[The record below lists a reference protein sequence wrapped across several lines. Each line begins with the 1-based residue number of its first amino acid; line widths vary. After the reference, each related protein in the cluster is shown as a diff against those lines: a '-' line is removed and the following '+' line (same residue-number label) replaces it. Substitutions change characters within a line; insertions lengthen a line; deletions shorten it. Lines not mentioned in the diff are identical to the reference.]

1 MDHGICHLNCIA
13 LRQEADNR
21 SEMISQLLFGETF
34 HVMAERGEWY
44 MIYTDFDHYEGWV
57 LKIQVR
63 LLSPELHKI
72 IIEDSRHHS
81 IEMISLMS
89 DSREQMQVLTLGA
102 CLPRY
107 SEGTFTLG
115 ENKLSFE
122 GEVNSGTAGRP
133 ELVRTAHK
141 YLSAPFL
148 WGGRSPQG
156 IDCSG
161 FTQMVYKINGY
172 SLYRDAHQQASQGE
186 VLSFI
191 EESQPGDLAFFD
203 NEEGEITHV
212 GILLANNHIIHC
224 HGQVRIDRI
233 DHSGIY
239 NVDTGRHT
247 HKLRVMKKILEQV

>member
-21 SEMISQLLFGETF
+21 SEMISQLLYGETF
-34 HVMAERGEWY
+34 HIIGERDDWY
-44 MIYTDFDHYEGWV
+44 LIFTDYDHYEGWV

-63 LLSPELHKI
+63 LLSPELHKKI
-72 IIEDSRHHS
+72 SGDSRHHS
-81 IEMISLMS
+81 REMISLVS
-89 DSREQMQVLTLGA
+89 DSSQQMQILTLGA
-102 CLPRY
+102 CLPCY
-107 SEGTFTLG
+107 SEGSFTLG
-115 ENKLSFE
+115 EDSIAFE
-122 GEVNSGTAGRP
+122 GEVNSGAAGRSD
-133 ELVRTAHK
+133 LVRTAHK
-141 YLSAPFL
+141 YLNAPFL

-161 FTQMVYKINGY
+161 FTQMVYKINGH

-191 EESQPGDLAFFD
+191 EESRPGDLAFFD
-203 NEEGEITHV
+203 NEEGEIVHT

-224 HGQVRIDRI
+224 HGKVRIDRI

-247 HKLRVMKKILEQV
+247 HKLRVMKNVLDQS

>member
-1 MDHGICHLNCIA
+1 
-13 LRQEADNR
+13 
-21 SEMISQLLFGETF
+21 MISQLLYGETF
-34 HVMAERGEWY
+34 HIMAERGDWY
-44 MIYTDFDHYEGWV
+44 LIYNDFDHYEGWV

-63 LLSPELHKI
+63 LLPKEIHRKI
-72 IIEDSRHHS
+72 SGDSLYHAQ
-81 IEMISLMS
+81 EMISLVS
-89 DSREQMQVLTLGA
+89 DQREQVQILTLGA
-102 CLPRY
+102 CLPCY
-107 SEGTFTLG
+107 ANGTFTLG
-115 ENKLSFE
+115 EGPIRFE
-122 GEVNSGTAGRP
+122 GEVNSGTAGRAD
-133 ELVRTAHK
+133 LVRTAHK
-141 YLSAPFL
+141 YLNTPFL

-161 FTQMVYKINGY
+161 FTQMVYKINGF

-203 NEEGEITHV
+203 NEEGEIVHV

-247 HKLRVMKKILEQV
+247 HKLRVMKNILEQP